1 MEMAMNGTGETT
13 KTANVVS
20 DWSKEAQAGFRKKVV
35 VGQHNLHT
43 RDAFSDEA
51 LAALIERHPRD
62 LTDFCT
68 MGDLD
73 EGADSWRAGDPGDLS
88 GMEMLEAVRAGKLW
102 INLREA
108 MTEDAVYRPLF
119 DQMMADMKR
128 LNPGYKAMNAE
139 SGILISSPTA
149 QVFIHSD
156 VSETILWH
164 VRGMKRIR
172 IYPAEAPFV
181 TDERMEAILHLEQT
195 EDLPFK
201 PEWDDE
207 CDAVDL
213 EPGMFTSWPLHG
225 PHRVQNLSGM
235 NVSVTMEIVT
245 PESMLKNGVL
255 HANGVLRR
263 RFGVTPKS
271 STAGGAGAY
280 LKLVFSKMAKKVWR
294 NTKPMP
300 KSEKTFEIDAGSQT
314 GYRNK
319 AA

>member
-1 MEMAMNGTGETT
+1 MEMAMNGTRETQNT
-13 KTANVVS
+13 QHVVTE
-20 DWSKEAQAGFRKKVV
+20 WGNEAQSGFRNKVV
-35 VGQHNLHT
+35 VGQHGLHT
-43 RDAFSDEA
+43 RDEFTDEA

-68 MGDLD
+68 MGDLND
-73 EGADSWRAGDPGDLS
+73 GADSWRAGDPGDLS

-108 MTEDAVYRPLF
+108 MTEDDVYRPLY

-128 LNPGYKAMNAE
+128 LNPGYRALNAE

-164 VRGMKRIR
+164 VRGKKRIR
-172 IYPAEAPFV
+172 VYPAAAPFL

-195 EDLPFK
+195 EDLPFE
-201 PEWDDE
+201 PSWDDE
-207 CDAVDL
+207 CEAVEL
-213 EPGMFTSWPLHG
+213 VPGMFTTWPLHG

-235 NVSVTMEIVT
+235 NVSITMEIVT
-245 PESMLKNGVL
+245 PESMLKNGVI
-255 HANGVLRR
+255 HANGILRR
-263 RFGVTPKS
+263 RFGMDPKS
-271 STAGGAGAY
+271 TEAEGAGAY
-280 LKLVFSKMAKKVWR
+280 MKLVFSKMAKKIWR
-294 NTKPMP
+294 HTKPMP
-300 KSEKTFEIDAGSQT
+300 KSETTFDIDADSPT
-314 GYRNK
+314 GFRDR

>member
-1 MEMAMNGTGETT
+1 MNGTGETQNT
-13 KTANVVS
+13 GKVVTE
-20 DWSKEAQAGFRKKVV
+20 WTKEAQSGFRKKVV
-35 VGQHNLHT
+35 VGQHDLHQ
-43 RDAFSDEA
+43 RPEFLDEA

-62 LTDFCT
+62 LIDFCT

-88 GMEMLEAVRAGKLW
+88 GLELLEAVKAGKLW

-108 MTEDAVYRPLF
+108 MNVDPDYRPLY
-119 DQMMADMKR
+119 DQMLADMKAN
-128 LNPGYKAMNAE
+128 NPGYKTLNAE

-164 VRGMKRIR
+164 VRGKKRIR
-172 IYPAEAPFV
+172 IYPAEAPYV
-181 TDERMEAILHLEQT
+181 TDERMEAILHMEQT
-195 EDLPFK
+195 EDLPFE
-201 PEWDDE
+201 PSWDNE
-207 CDAVDL
+207 CEAVDL

-245 PESMLKNGVL
+245 PESLLKNGVL

-263 RFGVTPKS
+263 RFGMNPTSVEASGPS
-271 STAGGAGAY
+271 AY
-280 LKLVFSKMAKKVWR
+280 LKLAFSKMAKKIWR

-300 KSEKTFEIDAGSQT
+300 KSETTFEIDGNQPS
-314 GYRNK
+314 GFRDK

>member
-1 MEMAMNGTGETT
+1 MNGTGETG
-13 KTANVVS
+13 KTGEVVAEWN
-20 DWSKEAQAGFRKKVV
+20 DEARAGFRKKVV
-35 VGQHNLHT
+35 IGRHNLHE
-43 RDAFSDEA
+43 RDAFSDDA

-68 MGDLD
+68 MGELD
-73 EGADSWRAGDPGDLS
+73 DGAESWRAGDPGDLS
-88 GMEMLEAVRAGKLW
+88 GMELLEAVRAGKLW

-108 MTEDAVYRPLF
+108 MTTDPVYRPLF

-128 LNPGYKAMNAE
+128 LNPGYKTLNAE

-164 VRGMKRIR
+164 VRGKKRIR
-172 IYPAEAPFV
+172 VYPAEAPFV
-181 TDERMEAILHLEQT
+181 TEAHMEAILHKEMT
-195 EDLPFK
+195 EDLPFD
-201 PEWDDE
+201 PSWDNE
-207 CDAVDL
+207 CEAVDL
-213 EPGMFTSWPLHG
+213 EPGMFTTWPLHG

-235 NVSVTMEIVT
+235 NVSITMEIVT

-263 RFGVTPKS
+263 RFGMDPKS
-271 STAGGAGAY
+271 AEAHGPGAY
-280 LKLVFSKMAKKVWR
+280 LKLAFSKMAKKLWR
-294 NTKPMP
+294 HNKPMP
-300 KSEKTFEIDAGSQT
+300 KSERTFDIDGASPT
-314 GYRNK
+314 GFRDK

>member
-13 KTANVVS
+13 NTGNVVT
-20 DWSKEAQAGFRKKVV
+20 DWGSEARSGFRKKVV
-35 VGQHNLHT
+35 VGQHDLHT
-43 RDAFSDEA
+43 RDEFSDEA
-51 LAALIERHPRD
+51 LAALIERHPRE

-108 MTEDAVYRPLF
+108 MCVDPVYRPLF

-128 LNPGYKAMNAE
+128 LNPGYRALNAE

-164 VRGMKRIR
+164 VRGKKRIR
-172 IYPAEAPFV
+172 IYPAAAPFL

-195 EDLPFK
+195 EDLPF
-201 PEWDDE
+201 EASWDDE
-207 CDAVDL
+207 CEAVDL
-213 EPGMFTSWPLHG
+213 VPGMFTSWPLHG

-263 RFGVTPKS
+263 RFGLDPKS
-271 STAGGAGAY
+271 TEAAGAGAY
-280 LKLVFSKMAKKVWR
+280 MKLVFSKMAKKIWR
-294 NTKPMP
+294 HTKPMP
-300 KSEKTFEIDAGSQT
+300 KSETTFDIDTGSPT
-314 GYRNK
+314 GFRDR

>member
-1 MEMAMNGTGETT
+1 MNGTGETQNT
-13 KTANVVS
+13 GKIVTE
-20 DWSKEAQAGFRKKVV
+20 WGKEAQSGFRQKVV
-35 VGQHNLHT
+35 VGQHDLHLRQEFT
-43 RDAFSDEA
+43 DEA

-62 LTDFCT
+62 LIDFCT
-68 MGDLD
+68 MGDLE

-88 GMEMLEAVRAGKLW
+88 GLELLDAVRAGKLW

-108 MTEDAVYRPLF
+108 MCVDSVYRPLY
-119 DQMMADMKR
+119 DRMIADMKVN
-128 LNPGYKAMNAE
+128 NPGYKVLNAE

-164 VRGMKRIR
+164 VRGKKRIR
-172 IYPAEAPFV
+172 IYPAEAPYV

-195 EDLPFK
+195 EDLPFE
-201 PEWDDE
+201 PSWDNE
-207 CDAVDL
+207 CEAVDL

-263 RFGVTPKS
+263 RFGMSPS
-271 STAGGAGAY
+271 SVEASGPGAY
-280 LKLVFSKMAKKVWR
+280 LKLVFSKMAKKIWR

-300 KSEKTFEIDAGSQT
+300 KSETTFEIDGNQPS
-314 GYRNK
+314 GFRNK

>member
-1 MEMAMNGTGETT
+1 MNGTGEAA
-13 KTANVVS
+13 KTDNVVTE
-20 DWSKEAQAGFRKKVV
+20 WANEAQSGFRNKVV
-35 VGQHNLHT
+35 VGQHDLHT
-43 RDAFSDEA
+43 RDEFTDEA
-51 LAALIERHPRD
+51 LAGLIERHPRD
-62 LTDFCT
+62 LIDFCT

-73 EGADSWRAGDPGDLS
+73 QGADSWRAGDPGDLS

-119 DQMMADMKR
+119 DKMMADMKR
-128 LNPGYKAMNAE
+128 LNPGYKTLNAE

-164 VRGMKRIR
+164 VRGKKRIR
-172 IYPAEAPFV
+172 VYPAEAPFV
-181 TDERMEAILHLEQT
+181 TDEHMEAILHKEMT
-195 EDLPFK
+195 EDLPFD
-201 PEWDDE
+201 PSWDDE
-207 CDAVDL
+207 CEAVDL
-213 EPGMFTSWPLHG
+213 QPGMFTSWPLHG

-235 NVSVTMEIVT
+235 NVSITMEIVT

-263 RFGVTPKS
+263 RFGMDPQS
-271 STAGGAGAY
+271 SQAEGAGAY
-280 LKLVFSKMAKKVWR
+280 MKLVFSKMAKKLWR
-294 NTKPMP
+294 QTKPMP
-300 KSEKTFEIDAGSQT
+300 KSETTFDIDSDSPT
-314 GYRNK
+314 GFRDR